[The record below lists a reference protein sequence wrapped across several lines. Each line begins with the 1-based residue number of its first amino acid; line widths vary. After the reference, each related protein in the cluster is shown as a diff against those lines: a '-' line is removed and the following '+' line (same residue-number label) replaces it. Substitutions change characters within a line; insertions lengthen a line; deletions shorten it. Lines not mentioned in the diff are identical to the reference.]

1 MHDLS
6 GHVGPASNSC
16 EFTST
21 LATITSACWAKPHYS
36 TADKLATECTYH
48 IRALRRALAVR
59 DNCII
64 RCNVTKTSQ
73 SEWVCSMKPPISVSE
88 LHGII
93 QEGRTAQQLLMTL
106 YEGLVLHIVTRYQS
120 TAIHG
125 SAVPDHLLMEEG
137 KLGIQE
143 AAYRYNPE
151 KGYKFSSFALFFI
164 RRRILRCLAYHSES
178 GPLSADARKRLKKIN
193 EIKAEITTEIGRP
206 PSIPEL
212 ARRMNLTVENLA
224 FMEYS

>member
-1 MHDLS
+1 MHDLN
-6 GHVGPASNSC
+6 GHAGPATNPCDCNS
-16 EFTST
+16 TI
-21 LATITSACWAKPHYS
+21 ATVTSACWDKSHYS
-36 TADKLATECTYH
+36 MADKLATECTYH
-48 IRALRRALAVR
+48 IRALRRALAAR
-59 DNCII
+59 DNSII
-64 RCNVTKTSQ
+64 RCNVTKPSE
-73 SEWVCSMKPPISVSE
+73 SEWVCSIKPPITVTE
-88 LHGII
+88 FHGII
-93 QEGRTAQQLLMTL
+93 QQGRTAQQLLMTL
-106 YEGLVLHIVTRYQS
+106 YEGLVLYIVKRYQS

-125 SAVPDHLLMEEG
+125 STLPDHLLMEEG
-137 KLGIQE
+137 KLGVQE

-193 EIKAEITTEIGRP
+193 EIKAKLTTKIGRP

-212 ARRMNLTVENLA
+212 AQRMNLTVENLA